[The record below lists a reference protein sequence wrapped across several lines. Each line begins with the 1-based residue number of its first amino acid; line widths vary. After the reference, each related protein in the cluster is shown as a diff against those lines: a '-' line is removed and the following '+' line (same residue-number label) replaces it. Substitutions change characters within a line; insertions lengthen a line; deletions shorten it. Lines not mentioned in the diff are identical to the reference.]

1 MVIALEVGVLMVVA
15 NGDEDEDGVAEV
27 MLVNCS

>member
-15 NGDEDEDGVAEV
+15 NGDKDEDGVAEV